1 MKTLLAL
8 ALVSVPWLVPA
19 PRPQSTPDVDELAWL
34 AGHWVLDQGGLHQEE
49 LWTAPMG
56 GTLLGLHRDVHL
68 GQDRTLSFEYL
79 RIVEHAGSL
88 RYLASPGGKE
98 PTPFDLVELTADT
111 VVFANEAHDFPK
123 RIRYALEDGGK
134 TLHGRVEGNADS
146 KQKPL
151 EWRWK
156 RVE

>member
-1 MKTLLAL
+1 MKTTLAL
-8 ALVSVPWLVPA
+8 ALLCVPWLA
-19 PRPQSTPDVDELAWL
+19 STPRPQAAPDVDELAWL
-34 AGHWVLDQGGLHQEE
+34 AGHWALDQGGLHQEE

-68 GQDRTLSFEYL
+68 GQDRTLAFEFL
-79 RIVEHAGSL
+79 RIVEHQGSL
-88 RYLASPGGKE
+88 RYLASPEGRE

-123 RIRYALEDGGK
+123 RIRYALEDNGK
-134 TLHGRVEGNADS
+134 TLHARVEGAPDG
-146 KQKPL
+146 KEKPL